1 MNSDQETKDQP
12 IEIQNRVDTFFVIM
26 ADDGKLPEGFRLT
39 DYTKLKG

>member
-1 MNSDQETKDQP
+1 MG
-12 IEIQNRVDTFFVIM
+12 VIM